1 MSDISSFMTWFINQV
16 INIFKFCFDILDS
29 ITFSGT
35 SLLRVFLTILVL
47 SVLIPVVLTIAKGVD
62 YVGFKS
68 ERVKKSDDIKNSK
81 SGESRWI

>member
-62 YVGFKS
+62 YVGSKS

>member
-62 YVGFKS
+62 YVGSKS

-81 SGESRWI
+81 QGESRWI

>member
-16 INIFKFCFDILDS
+16 IYIFKFCFDILDS

-35 SLLRVFLTILVL
+35 SLLRVILAIFIL

-62 YVGFKS
+62 YVGSKS

>member
-62 YVGFKS
+62 YVGSKS
-68 ERVKKSDDIKNSK
+68 ERVKKSDDLKNSK